1 MRQPRHW
8 PLRACHAA
16 PRHVHSGAMKKLDI
30 VRRLIDPGV
39 IAILRADSAEKLPDA
54 IQALVAGGIQAI
66 EVTMTTPGALKL
78 IAKARAMLGDK
89 IVMGVGSVLDSETAR
104 QAMLEGAQF
113 VITPVVR
120 PSVIEICHRYGVP
133 IACGAMTPTEALTA
147 HELGSD
153 FVKIFP
159 ADHLGVAYI
168 KSILAPLPM
177 LQIIPTGGVTPQN
190 ITDYLAAGCAAV
202 GAGST
207 LLTREILESS
217 NWTNLSA
224 RAAEFV
230 VNAWKARA

>member
-1 MRQPRHW
+1 
-8 PLRACHAA
+8 
-16 PRHVHSGAMKKLDI
+16 MKKLDLL
-30 VRRLIDPGV
+30 RRLVDPGV
-39 IAILRADSAEKLPDA
+39 IAILRTDNADRLPAA
-54 IQALVAGGIQAI
+54 IEALVAGGIHAI
-66 EVTMTTPGALKL
+66 EVTMTTPAALRVVSQ
-78 IAKARAMLGDK
+78 ARAALGDK

-113 VITPVVR
+113 VVTPVVR
-120 PSVIEICHRYGVP
+120 PGVIEICQRYGVP
-133 IACGAMTPTEALTA
+133 VATGAMTPTEALTA

-159 ADHLGVAYI
+159 AEQLGVAYI

-190 ITDYLAAGCAAV
+190 AGDYLAAGCAAV

-207 LLTREILESS
+207 LLSRDILESS
-217 NWTNLSA
+217 DWTRLSA

-230 VNAWKARA
+230 ATARKARA

>member
-1 MRQPRHW
+1 
-8 PLRACHAA
+8 
-16 PRHVHSGAMKKLDI
+16 MKKLEL
-30 VRRLIDPGV
+30 VRRLADPGV
-39 IAILRADSAEKLPDA
+39 IAILRTENADKLLDV
-54 IQALVAGGIQAI
+54 IHALVAGGIHAI
-66 EVTMTTPGALKL
+66 EVTMTTPAALKV
-78 IAKARAMLGDK
+78 IRDARAALGEK

-113 VITPVVR
+113 VVTPVVR

-133 IACGAMTPTEALTA
+133 VASGAMTPTEALTA

-159 ADHLGVAYI
+159 AEQLGVTYI

-177 LQIIPTGGVTPQN
+177 LQLIPTGGVTPQN
-190 ITDYLAAGCAAV
+190 VADYFAAGCAAV

-207 LLTREILESS
+207 LLSRDILESS
-217 NWTNLSA
+217 DWTSLSA

-230 VNAWKARA
+230 SNAWKARA

>member
-1 MRQPRHW
+1 
-8 PLRACHAA
+8 
-16 PRHVHSGAMKKLDI
+16 MKKSDLLQ
-30 VRRLIDPGV
+30 RLTDPGV
-39 IAILRADSAEKLPDA
+39 IAILRSDSAEKLPDA
-54 IQALVAGGIQAI
+54 IQAMVVGGIQAI
-66 EVTMTTPGALKL
+66 EVTMTTPGALPL
-78 IAKARAMLGDK
+78 IAKVRAMLGDQ

-113 VITPVVR
+113 VVTPVVR
-120 PSVIEICHRYGVP
+120 PSVIEICQRYGIP
-133 IACGAMTPTEALTA
+133 SASGAMTPTEALTA

-190 ITDYLAAGCAAV
+190 VADYFSAGCAAV

-207 LLTREILESS
+207 LLTRDILESS

-230 VNAWKARA
+230 ANARKARA

>member
-1 MRQPRHW
+1 
-8 PLRACHAA
+8 
-16 PRHVHSGAMKKLDI
+16 MKKLDT

-54 IQALVAGGIQAI
+54 ISAILEGGIHAI
-66 EVTMTTPGALKL
+66 EVTMTTPHALKL
-78 IAKARAMLGDK
+78 IGTARETHGDK
-89 IVMGVGSVLDSETAR
+89 IVMGVGSVLDAETAR

-113 VITPVVR
+113 VVTPIL
-120 PSVIEICHRYGVP
+120 SAAVIEMCNRYAIPV
-133 IACGAMTPTEALTA
+133 ASGAMTPTEAFTA

-159 ADHLGVAYI
+159 AEQLGVPYI

-177 LQIIPTGGVTPQN
+177 LQLIPTGGVTPQN
-190 ITDYLAAGCAAV
+190 VGDYLAAGCAAV

-207 LLTREILESS
+207 LLTREILTSS

-224 RAAEFV
+224 RASEFV
-230 VNAWKARA
+230 ANARKARA